1 MQSARLEEDY
11 DLPPLIHVNNAK
23 ESRNDKYSCIKGA
36 SPRRVIIRTRVERS
50 PKTSPTNSN
59 PTSPRSDIPSAAD
72 VICKYQSILT
82 ANERS
87 RVQYV

>member
-1 MQSARLEEDY
+1 MQAILDDDY
-11 DLPPLIHVNNAK
+11 DLPPLIHAHYAK
-23 ESRNDKYSCIKGA
+23 DSRNEKYSCIKGS
-36 SPRRVIIRTRVERS
+36 SPRRIIIRTRVERS

-82 ANERS
+82 SNERF
-87 RVQYV
+87 RVQHV